1 MLVPED
7 PMCEDLTRRG
17 FLKGSGVAILSLP
30 FFQSVAFA
38 KKERKTKR
46 VVMVAFA
53 GGVRS
58 RETIETPENVP
69 NLMRIAEQGVVCPN
83 VNVRNNG
90 HFGATMSIFTGNSEI
105 RGIRE
110 NERGENPTV
119 FEYARKGK
127 ELPANAVWLSTAG
140 GAQQRNLVYSLH
152 KDYGEPYG
160 ANLIDADGLFNA
172 EFRNV
177 LQSYGKPTLP
187 GEAEEEAMAKLRSAM
202 QPPPEG
208 AAGLNDPETLAR
220 LQRYLLEEISGKTT
234 EITGP
239 GAGDARALA
248 VAVSVLRL
256 FKPTLMGVVLQN
268 ADIAH
273 GSYNGYVE
281 VIRRADE
288 QLGRLWD
295 SIQADQELRETTTVM
310 ILPEFGRDRNLNQR
324 NGLDHGDSS
333 PELLRVAMVG
343 AGPDFK
349 KGKTISKGLDSVD
362 VCPTACEL
370 LGVKAEFANGK
381 VMREILA

>member
-1 MLVPED
+1 
-7 PMCEDLTRRG
+7 MCEELTRRG

-30 FFQSVAFA
+30 FLSNLALA
-38 KKERKTKR
+38 RKEYKTKH
-46 VVMVAFA
+46 VVLVAFA

-58 RETIETPENVP
+58 RETIGEPANIP
-69 NLMRIAEQGVVCPN
+69 NMMRIAEAGVVCPN
-83 VNVRNNG
+83 VGVMNNG
-90 HFGATMSIFTGNSEI
+90 HFGATMSIFTGNREYL
-105 RGIRE
+105 GIRE
-110 NERGENPTV
+110 NERAGNPTL
-119 FEYARKGK
+119 FEYVRKGQS
-127 ELPANAVWLSTAG
+127 LPQNAVWLSTAG

-152 KDYGEPYG
+152 KEYGEPYG

-172 EFRNV
+172 EFRRV
-177 LQSYGKPTLP
+177 LESYGRPSLP
-187 GEAEEEAMAKLRSAM
+187 GPAEEEAMAKLRAAM
-202 QPPPEG
+202 KPPEG
-208 AAGLNDPETLAR
+208 GGAANDPEMLAR
-220 LQRYLLEEISGKTT
+220 LQRYLLEEISGNTSN
-234 EITGP
+234 ITGP

-256 FKPTLMGVVLQN
+256 FRPTLMGVVLQN

-295 SIQADQELRETTTVM
+295 SIQADPELRDSTTVM
-310 ILPEFGRDRNLNQR
+310 VLPEFGRDRNLNQR
-324 NGLDHGDSS
+324 NGLDHGDTS
-333 PELLRVAMVG
+333 PELLKVAMVA

-349 KGKTISKGLDSVD
+349 KGKTISAGLQSID

-381 VMREILA
+381 PMRELLAR